1 MYKGNEEEILLNA
14 PERRAARKFLSRIT
28 RKPNLRR
35 WAENNIVCPDSED
48 LISFLRYCA
57 YWYGVG
63 GFFDNLR
70 RLNSG
75 AEEVSDSVVFE
86 DEECKTD
93 GVEKRKSVKE
103 QNGKRIFCIFCF

>member
-1 MYKGNEEEILLNA
+1 MKFMYKGNEEEILLSS
-14 PERRAARKFLSRIT
+14 PERKAARKFLSRIT

-35 WAENNIVCPDSED
+35 WAEGNIVCPDSED

-63 GFFDNLR
+63 GFFDNLD

-75 AEEVSDSVVFE
+75 AKEVSSIAVFE
-86 DEECKTD
+86 EEDDCKK
-93 GVEKRKSVKE
+93 ERKHSCEV
-103 QNGKRIFCIFCF
+103 GC

>member
-14 PERRAARKFLSRIT
+14 SERKAARKFLSRLT

-35 WAENNIVCPDSED
+35 WAENNIVCPERED
-48 LISFLRYCA
+48 LISFLRYSA

-63 GFFDNLR
+63 GFFDNLD

-75 AEEVSDSVVFE
+75 AEESSSIAVFE
-86 DEECKTD
+86 DEDDCK
-93 GVEKRKSVKE
+93 KE
-103 QNGKRIFCIFCF
+103 RRHSCKVGF

>member
-1 MYKGNEEEILLNA
+1 MKFMYKGNEEEILLNA

-63 GFFDNLR
+63 GFFDRLD

-75 AEEVSDSVVFE
+75 EEEVSGSAVFE
-86 DEECKTD
+86 EEDDCKK
-93 GVEKRKSVKE
+93 ERKHSCKV
-103 QNGKRIFCIFCF
+103 GC

>member
-1 MYKGNEEEILLNA
+1 MKFMYKGNEEEILLSA
-14 PERRAARKFLSRIT
+14 PERRAARKYLSRIT

-63 GFFDNLR
+63 GFFDHLD

-75 AEEVSDSVVFE
+75 EAEVSGSVVFE
-86 DEECKTD
+86 EEDDCK
-93 GVEKRKSVKE
+93 KARRRS
-103 QNGKRIFCIFCF
+103 GKVGC